1 MTRAEENVSQT
12 SLHHAR
18 LDWNEA
24 GTPVSS
30 EFGDV
35 YFSND
40 NGLSETR
47 YVFLQQN
54 RLPARFSHH
63 DSDNFVIGE
72 TGFGTGL
79 NFLATMAAFLEQGS
93 DPERCARLHF
103 ISFEKY
109 PLTQA
114 DLGKALGA
122 WPELASLSQALI
134 EQWPLPIEGCH
145 RLQFAEGRVRLDLWF
160 GDIKDTLPLVPQ
172 GPHGLVDAW
181 YLDGFSPAKN
191 PEMWTQELFDG
202 LARLARPAAT
212 ISTFTCAGFVRR
224 GLIAAGFGAKKV
236 KGHGSKREMLAGM
249 REGKMPEPT
258 IAPWYARTEANSTG
272 EVLIIGGGI
281 ASAMAALSLVERGR
295 AVTLLCEGDEPATG
309 ASGNRQGALY
319 PLLNGEHDALSRF
332 YALAFGYA
340 RNRLLALAR
349 HHAIAFGLG
358 EDSDKGSQGGV
369 VQLGYDD
376 KSAAKL
382 AKMSQGPFPPAL
394 MRPLDA
400 AEVEQRSGLPCGH
413 GGVIY
418 PLGGWLCPAD
428 LTRAALAEAQATGL
442 LRLEYGAE
450 ITALSELEGGWR
462 VESREGRH
470 WQAPTLVVAA
480 GHQLPALLPFA
491 ELPLYPVRGQVSHV
505 PTTASLS
512 RLKTVLCYD
521 GYLTPAHNGAHCI
534 GASYGRNQSG
544 TDYSPEEQAQNQSR
558 LQACLPEAVWP
569 SEVDVSGGEAR
580 VGVRCAS
587 RDHLPVAGPVV
598 RLAQLEEHYAHLR
611 TRQADAAPLP
621 LHPGLFVLGA
631 LGSRGLC
638 SAPLCGELVA
648 SEICG
653 DPLPLPTDLLEA
665 LHPARYWV
673 RKLLKGK
680 PLRG

>member
-40 NGLSETR
+40 NGLAETR

-54 RLPARFSHH
+54 RLPARFLHH
-63 DSDNFVIGE
+63 DRDTFVIGE

-79 NFLATMAAFLEQGS
+79 NFLATMAAFLEQAPQTGNGS
-93 DPERCARLHF
+93 RLHF

-109 PLTQA
+109 PLTQG
-114 DLGKALGA
+114 DLRKALAA
-122 WPELASLSQALI
+122 WPELSSLSQDLI
-134 EQWPLPIEGCH
+134 AQWPIPVSGCH
-145 RLQFAEGRVRLDLWF
+145 RLIFADGRIRLDLWL
-160 GDIKDTLPLVPQ
+160 GDIKDMMPQLP
-172 GPHGLVDAW
+172 HHAEGLVDAW

-191 PEMWTQELFDG
+191 PEMWTQALFDG

-212 ISTFTCAGFVRR
+212 IATFTCAGFVRR
-224 GLIAAGFGAKKV
+224 GLIAAGFAMKKV
-236 KGHGSKREMLAGM
+236 KGHGSKREMLAGD
-249 REGKMPEPT
+249 RTDKQPQQT
-258 IAPWYARTEANSTG
+258 IAPWYARPAGRDG

-281 ASAMAALSLVERGR
+281 ASAMTALSLVERGR
-295 AVTLLCEGDEPATG
+295 KVTLLCEDDEPANG

-332 YALAFGYA
+332 YSLAFGYA
-340 RNRLLALAR
+340 RHRLRALAER
-349 HHAIAFGLG
+349 HPIAFDLC
-358 EDSDKGSQGGV
+358 GV
-369 VQLGYDD
+369 TQIGYDD

-382 AKMSQGPFPPAL
+382 AKMSQGPFPSEL
-394 MRPLDA
+394 MQPLST
-400 AEVEQRSGLPCGH
+400 AEVEQVVGLPCGH
-413 GGVIY
+413 SGVIY

-428 LTRAALAEAQATGL
+428 LTRAAIKEAQASGL
-442 LRLEYGAE
+442 LEVVFNTEVVAIAE
-450 ITALSELEGGWR
+450 QVDGWL
-462 VESREGRH
+462 VESRDGRR
-470 WQAPTLVVAA
+470 WQAPNLVVAA
-480 GHQLPALLPFA
+480 GHKLPALIPLA

-505 PTTASLS
+505 PTSASLS
-512 RLKTVLCYD
+512 RLNTVLCYD
-521 GYLTPAHNGAHCI
+521 GYLTPAHNDHHCI
-534 GASYGRNQSG
+534 GASYGRNQ
-544 TDYSPEEQAQNQSR
+544 TDLVFRAEEQFQNQAR
-558 LQACLPEAVWP
+558 LQACLPQQNWP
-569 SEVDVSGGEAR
+569 GEVDVSGNEAR

-587 RDHLPVAGPVV
+587 RDHLPVVGPVA
-598 RLAQLEEHYAHLR
+598 RLASLADHYAGLH
-611 TRQADAAPLP
+611 TDQQNAASLP
-621 LHPGLFVLGA
+621 CHPGLYVLGA

-638 SAPLCGELVA
+638 SAPLCGELLA

-653 DPLPLPTDLLEA
+653 DPLPLAADLLEA

-680 PLRG
+680 ALA

>member
-54 RLPARFSHH
+54 RLPERFSHH
-63 DSDNFVIGE
+63 DSDSFVIGE

-79 NFLATMAAFLEQGS
+79 NFLATMAVFLEQAPLSGNGS
-93 DPERCARLHF
+93 RLHF
-103 ISFEKY
+103 ISVEKY

-114 DLGKALGA
+114 DLRKALAA
-122 WPELASLSQALI
+122 WPELSHLSQDLI
-134 EQWPLPIEGCH
+134 DQWPLPVSGCH
-145 RLQFAEGRVRLDLWF
+145 RLLFADGRIRLDLWF
-160 GDIKDTLPLVPQ
+160 GDIKEMLPQVPH
-172 GPHGLVDAW
+172 PATGLVDTW

-191 PEMWTQELFDG
+191 PEMWTQDLFDD
-202 LARLARPAAT
+202 LARLARPDAT
-212 ISTFTCAGFVRR
+212 LSTFTCAGFVRR
-224 GLIAAGFGAKKV
+224 GLIAAGFAMKKV
-236 KGHGSKREMLAGM
+236 KGHGSKREMLTGV
-249 REGKMPEPT
+249 REGKVPQQS
-258 IAPWYARTEANSTG
+258 IAPWYARPAGREG

-281 ASAMAALSLVERGR
+281 ASAMTALSLVERGR
-295 AVTLLCEGDEPATG
+295 HVTLLCEDGEPASG

-332 YALAFGYA
+332 YSLAFGFA
-340 RNRLLALAR
+340 RNRLLALAK
-349 HHAIAFGLG
+349 HHPVAFSLC
-358 EDSDKGSQGGV
+358 GV
-369 VQLGYDD
+369 TQLGYDD

-382 AKMSQGPFPPAL
+382 AKMSQGPFPPEL
-394 MRPLDA
+394 MHPLSA
-400 AEVEQRSGLPCGH
+400 AEVEQVVGLPCDAD
-413 GGVIY
+413 GVSY

-428 LTRAALAEAQATGL
+428 LTRAAIREAQASG
-442 LRLEYGAE
+442 RLEVVFNAAVTRIAE
-450 ITALSELEGGWR
+450 EDDGWR
-462 VESREGRH
+462 VESQDGRQWH
-470 WQAPTLVVAA
+470 APNLVVAA
-480 GHQLPALLPFA
+480 GHQLPTLLPFA

-505 PTTASLS
+505 PTTAGLS
-512 RLKTVLCYD
+512 QLKSVLCYD

-534 GASYGRNQSG
+534 GASYGRNQ
-544 TDYSPEEQAQNQSR
+544 TDLAYRADEQEQNRAR
-558 LQACLPEAVWP
+558 LQACVPHQRWP
-569 SEVDVSGGEAR
+569 AEVDVSGAQAR

-587 RDHLPVAGPVV
+587 RDHLPVAGPVA
-598 RLAQLEEHYAHLR
+598 RLAAL
-611 TRQADAAPLP
+611 ADHDVNAPADQQSTLP
-621 LHPGLFVLGA
+621 LHAGLYVLGA

-653 DPLPLPTDLLEA
+653 DPLPLAADLLEA

-673 RKLLKGK
+673 RRLRRGK
-680 PLRG
+680 PLRD

>member
-30 EFGDV
+30 DFGDV

-63 DSDNFVIGE
+63 DSDSFVIGE

-79 NFLATMAAFLEQGS
+79 NFLATMAAFLEQAPQTGNG
-93 DPERCARLHF
+93 ARLHF

-109 PLTQA
+109 PLTQR
-114 DLGKALGA
+114 DLSKALAA
-122 WPELASLSQALI
+122 WPELAPLSQDLI
-134 EQWPLPIEGCH
+134 AQWPLPVQGCH
-145 RLQFAEGRVRLDLWF
+145 RLQFAKGRIRLDLWF
-160 GDIKDTLPLVPQ
+160 GDIKEMLPQVPHQ
-172 GPHGLVDAW
+172 EGGLVDAW

-191 PEMWTQELFDG
+191 PEMWTQALFDG
-202 LARLARPAAT
+202 LARLARPDASIA
-212 ISTFTCAGFVRR
+212 TFTCAGFVRR
-224 GLIAAGFGAKKV
+224 GLIAAGFAMKKV
-236 KGHGSKREMLAGM
+236 KGHGSKREMLIGD
-249 REGKMPEPT
+249 RTDKQPVQT
-258 IAPWYARTEANSTG
+258 IAPWYARPAGPDG

-281 ASAMAALSLVERGR
+281 ASAMTALSLVERGR
-295 AVTLLCEGDEPATG
+295 RVTLLCEGREPATG

-332 YALAFGYA
+332 YSLAFGYA
-340 RNRLLALAR
+340 RQRLLALAER
-349 HHAIAFGLG
+349 HPIAFDLC
-358 EDSDKGSQGGV
+358 GV

-376 KSAAKL
+376 KSSAKL
-382 AKMSQGPFPPAL
+382 AKMGQGPFPPEL
-394 MRPLDA
+394 MHSLSA
-400 AEVEQRSGLPCGH
+400 TEAERIAGLPSGH
-413 GGVIY
+413 GGVSY

-428 LTRAALAEAQATGL
+428 LTRAAIREAQASGL
-442 LRLEYGAE
+442 LQVEYDTP
-450 ITALSELEGGWR
+450 ITTIDERADGWR
-462 VESREGRH
+462 VESDTGRQ
-470 WQAPTLVVAA
+470 WQAPILVVAA

-521 GYLTPAHNGAHCI
+521 GYLTPAHNHQHCI
-534 GASYGRNQSG
+534 GASYGRNQNSLEFRA
-544 TDYSPEEQAQNQSR
+544 EEQQQNQAR
-558 LQACLPEAVWP
+558 LQACLPDQSWP
-569 SEVDVSGGEAR
+569 AEVDVSGNEAR

-587 RDHLPVAGPVV
+587 RDHLPVVGPIA
-598 RLAQLEEHYAHLR
+598 RLANLADHYAQLQR
-611 TRQADAAPLP
+611 DQQNAAPLP
-621 LHPGLFVLGA
+621 LHPGLYVLGA

-638 SAPLCGELVA
+638 SAPLCGELLA

-653 DPLPLPTDLLEA
+653 DPLPLSADLLEA
-665 LHPARYWV
+665 LHPTRYWV

-680 PLRG
+680 PLN

>member
-1 MTRAEENVSQT
+1 MSQT

-30 EFGDV
+30 DFGDV

-63 DSDNFVIGE
+63 DSDSFVIGE

-79 NFLATMAAFLEQGS
+79 NFLATMAAFLEQAPQTGNG
-93 DPERCARLHF
+93 ARLHF

-109 PLTQA
+109 PLTQR
-114 DLGKALGA
+114 DLSKALAA
-122 WPELASLSQALI
+122 WPELAPLSQDLI
-134 EQWPLPIEGCH
+134 AQWPLPIQGCH
-145 RLQFAEGRVRLDLWF
+145 RLQFANGRIRLDLWF
-160 GDIKDTLPLVPQ
+160 GDIKDMLPQVP
-172 GPHGLVDAW
+172 HHEDGLVDTW

-191 PEMWTQELFDG
+191 PEMWTQDLFDG
-202 LARLARPAAT
+202 LARLARPDASIA
-212 ISTFTCAGFVRR
+212 TFTCAGFVRR
-224 GLIAAGFGAKKV
+224 GLIAAGFAMKKV
-236 KGHGSKREMLAGM
+236 KGHGSKREMLIGD
-249 REGKMPEPT
+249 RTDKQPVQT
-258 IAPWYARTEANSTG
+258 IAPWYARPAGRDG

-281 ASAMAALSLVERGR
+281 ASAMTALSLVERGR
-295 AVTLLCEGDEPATG
+295 KVTLLCEGREPATG

-332 YALAFGYA
+332 YSLAFGYA
-340 RNRLLALAR
+340 RQRLLALAKR
-349 HHAIAFGLG
+349 HPIAFDLC
-358 EDSDKGSQGGV
+358 GV

-376 KSAAKL
+376 KSRAKL
-382 AKMSQGPFPPAL
+382 TKMSQGPFPPEL
-394 MRPLDA
+394 MHSLLA
-400 AEVEQRSGLPCGH
+400 TEAEQIEGLPSGH
-413 GGVIY
+413 GGVSY

-428 LTRAALAEAQATGL
+428 LTRAAIQEAQASGL
-442 LRLEYGAE
+442 LQVEYDTP
-450 ITALSELEGGWR
+450 ITAIDERADGWR
-462 VESREGRH
+462 VESDTGRQ

-505 PTTASLS
+505 PTTATLS

-521 GYLTPAHNGAHCI
+521 GYLTPAHNHQHCI
-534 GASYGRNQSG
+534 GASYGRNQS
-544 TDYSPEEQAQNQSR
+544 SLEFRAEEQAQNQAR
-558 LQACLPEAVWP
+558 LQACLPDQIWP
-569 SEVDVSGGEAR
+569 SEVDVSGNEAR

-587 RDHLPVAGPVV
+587 RDHLPVVGPIA
-598 RLAQLEEHYAHLR
+598 RLASLADHYAQLQR
-611 TRQADAAPLP
+611 DQQNAAPLP
-621 LHPGLFVLGA
+621 RHPGLYVLGA

-638 SAPLCGELVA
+638 SAPLCGELLA

-653 DPLPLPTDLLEA
+653 DPLPLSADLLEA

-680 PLRG
+680 PLN

>member
-54 RLPARFSHH
+54 RLPERFSHH
-63 DSDNFVIGE
+63 DSDSFVIGE

-79 NFLATMAAFLEQGS
+79 NFLATMAAFLEQAPLSGNGS
-93 DPERCARLHF
+93 RLHF
-103 ISFEKY
+103 ISVEKY

-114 DLGKALGA
+114 DLRKALAA
-122 WPELASLSQALI
+122 WPELAPLSQPLI
-134 EQWPLPIEGCH
+134 DQWPLPVSGCH
-145 RLQFAEGRVRLDLWF
+145 RLLFADGRIRLDLWF
-160 GDIKDTLPLVPQ
+160 GDIKEMLPQVPH
-172 GPHGLVDAW
+172 PATGLVDAW

-191 PEMWTQELFDG
+191 PEMWTQDLFDD
-202 LARLARPAAT
+202 LARLARPDAT
-212 ISTFTCAGFVRR
+212 LSTFTCAGFVRR
-224 GLIAAGFGAKKV
+224 GLIAAGFAMKKV
-236 KGHGSKREMLAGM
+236 KGHGSKREMLAGV
-249 REGKMPEPT
+249 REGKVPQQS
-258 IAPWYARTEANSTG
+258 IAPWYARPAGREG

-281 ASAMAALSLVERGR
+281 ASAMTALSLVERGR
-295 AVTLLCEGDEPATG
+295 HVTLLCEDGEPASG

-332 YALAFGYA
+332 YSLAFGFA
-340 RNRLLALAR
+340 RNRLLALAKR
-349 HHAIAFGLG
+349 HPVAFSLC
-358 EDSDKGSQGGV
+358 GV
-369 VQLGYDD
+369 TQLGYDD

-382 AKMSQGPFPPAL
+382 AKMGQGPFPPEL
-394 MRPLDA
+394 MHPLSA
-400 AEVEQRSGLPCGH
+400 AEVEQVVGLPCDAD
-413 GGVIY
+413 GVSY

-428 LTRAALAEAQATGL
+428 LTRAAIREAQASG
-442 LRLEYGAE
+442 RLEVVFNAAVTRIAE
-450 ITALSELEGGWR
+450 EADGWHL
-462 VESREGRH
+462 ESRDGRQ
-470 WQAPTLVVAA
+470 WRAPNLVVAA

-505 PTTASLS
+505 PTTAGLS
-512 RLKTVLCYD
+512 QLKTVLCYD

-534 GASYGRNQSG
+534 GASYGRNQ
-544 TDYSPEEQAQNQSR
+544 TDLAYRADEQEQNRAR
-558 LQACLPEAVWP
+558 LQACLPDQTWP
-569 SEVDVSGGEAR
+569 AEVDVSGNQAR

-587 RDHLPVAGPVV
+587 RDHLPVAGPVA
-598 RLAQLEEHYAHLR
+598 RLAAL
-611 TRQADAAPLP
+611 ADHDVNAPADQQSALP
-621 LHPGLFVLGA
+621 LHAGLYVLGA

-653 DPLPLPTDLLEA
+653 DPLPLAADLLEA

-673 RKLLKGK
+673 RRLRRGK
-680 PLRG
+680 PLRD

>member
-30 EFGDV
+30 DFGDV

-63 DSDNFVIGE
+63 DSDSFVIGE

-79 NFLATMAAFLEQGS
+79 NFLATMAAFLEQAPQTGNG
-93 DPERCARLHF
+93 ARLHF

-109 PLTQA
+109 PLTQR
-114 DLGKALGA
+114 DLSKALAA
-122 WPELASLSQALI
+122 WPELAPLSQDLI
-134 EQWPLPIEGCH
+134 AQWPLPIQGCH
-145 RLQFAEGRVRLDLWF
+145 RLQFANGRIRLDLWF
-160 GDIKDTLPLVPQ
+160 GDIKDMLPQVP
-172 GPHGLVDAW
+172 HHEYGLVDAW

-191 PEMWTQELFDG
+191 PEMWTQDLFDG
-202 LARLARPAAT
+202 LARLARPDASIA
-212 ISTFTCAGFVRR
+212 TFTCAGFVRR
-224 GLIAAGFGAKKV
+224 GLIAAGFAMKKV
-236 KGHGSKREMLAGM
+236 KGHGSKREMLIGD
-249 REGKMPEPT
+249 RTDKQPVQT
-258 IAPWYARTEANSTG
+258 IAPWYARPAGRDG

-281 ASAMAALSLVERGR
+281 ASAMTALSLVERGR
-295 AVTLLCEGDEPATG
+295 KVTLLCEGREPATG

-332 YALAFGYA
+332 YSLAFGYA
-340 RNRLLALAR
+340 RQRLLALAE
-349 HHAIAFGLG
+349 HHPIAFDLC
-358 EDSDKGSQGGV
+358 GV

-376 KSAAKL
+376 KSRAKL
-382 AKMSQGPFPPAL
+382 TKMSQGPFPPEL
-394 MRPLDA
+394 MHSLSA
-400 AEVEQRSGLPCGH
+400 TETEQIAGLPSGH
-413 GGVIY
+413 GGVSY

-428 LTRAALAEAQATGL
+428 LTRAAIQEAQASGL
-442 LRLEYGAE
+442 LQMEYDTP
-450 ITALSELEGGWR
+450 ITAIDELTDGWR
-462 VESREGRH
+462 VESDTGRQ

-505 PTTASLS
+505 PTTATLS
-512 RLKTVLCYD
+512 QLKTVLCYD
-521 GYLTPAHNGAHCI
+521 GYLTPAHNHQHCI
-534 GASYGRNQSG
+534 GASYGRNQS
-544 TDYSPEEQAQNQSR
+544 SLEFRAEEQAQNQAR
-558 LQACLPEAVWP
+558 LQACLPDQIWP
-569 SEVDVSGGEAR
+569 SEVDVSGNEAR

-587 RDHLPVAGPVV
+587 RDHLPVVGPIA
-598 RLAQLEEHYAHLR
+598 RLASLADHYAQLQR
-611 TRQADAAPLP
+611 DQQNAAPLP
-621 LHPGLFVLGA
+621 RHPGLYVLGA

-638 SAPLCGELVA
+638 SAPLCGELLA

-653 DPLPLPTDLLEA
+653 DPLPLSADLLEA

-680 PLRG
+680 PLN

>member
-30 EFGDV
+30 DFGDV

-63 DSDNFVIGE
+63 DSDSFVIGE

-79 NFLATMAAFLEQGS
+79 NFLATMAAFLEQAPQSGNGS
-93 DPERCARLHF
+93 RLHF

-109 PLTQA
+109 PLTQR
-114 DLGKALGA
+114 DLSKALAA
-122 WPELASLSQALI
+122 WPELAPLSQDLI
-134 EQWPLPIEGCH
+134 AQWPQPVQGCH
-145 RLQFAEGRVRLDLWF
+145 RLQFAKGRIRLDLWF
-160 GDIKDTLPLVPQ
+160 GDIKEMLPQVPHQ
-172 GPHGLVDAW
+172 EGGLVDAW

-191 PEMWTQELFDG
+191 PEMWTQALFDG
-202 LARLARPAAT
+202 LARLARPDASIA
-212 ISTFTCAGFVRR
+212 TFTCAGFVRR
-224 GLIAAGFGAKKV
+224 GLIAAGFAMKKV
-236 KGHGSKREMLAGM
+236 KGHGSKREMLIGD
-249 REGKMPEPT
+249 RTDKQPVQT
-258 IAPWYARTEANSTG
+258 IAPWYARPAGPDG

-281 ASAMAALSLVERGR
+281 ASAMTALSLVERGR
-295 AVTLLCEGDEPATG
+295 KVTLLCEGREPATG

-332 YALAFGYA
+332 YSLAFGYA
-340 RNRLLALAR
+340 RQRLLALAER
-349 HHAIAFGLG
+349 HPIAFDLC
-358 EDSDKGSQGGV
+358 GV

-376 KSAAKL
+376 KSSTKL
-382 AKMSQGPFPPAL
+382 AKMSQGPFPPEL
-394 MRPLDA
+394 MHSLSA
-400 AEVEQRSGLPCGH
+400 TEAERIAGLPSGH
-413 GGVIY
+413 GGVSY

-428 LTRAALAEAQATGL
+428 LTRAAIREAQASGL
-442 LRLEYGAE
+442 LQVEYE
-450 ITALSELEGGWR
+450 TPITTIDERADGWR
-462 VESREGRH
+462 VESDTGRQ

-521 GYLTPAHNGAHCI
+521 GYLTPAHNHQHCI
-534 GASYGRNQSG
+534 GASYGRNQNSLEFRA
-544 TDYSPEEQAQNQSR
+544 EEQQQNRAR
-558 LQACLPEAVWP
+558 LQACLPDQVWP
-569 SEVDVSGGEAR
+569 AEVDVSGNEAR

-587 RDHLPVAGPVV
+587 RDHLPVVGPIA
-598 RLAQLEEHYAHLR
+598 RLANLADHYAQLQR
-611 TRQADAAPLP
+611 DQQSAAPLP
-621 LHPGLFVLGA
+621 RHPGLYVLGA

-638 SAPLCGELVA
+638 SAPLCGELLA

-653 DPLPLPTDLLEA
+653 DPLPLSADLLEA

-680 PLRG
+680 PLN

>member
-1 MTRAEENVSQT
+1 MSQT

-54 RLPARFSHH
+54 RLPERFSHH
-63 DSDNFVIGE
+63 DSDSFVIGE

-79 NFLATMAAFLEQGS
+79 NFLATMAAFLERAPLSGNGS
-93 DPERCARLHF
+93 RLHF
-103 ISFEKY
+103 ISVEKY

-114 DLGKALGA
+114 DLRKALAA
-122 WPELASLSQALI
+122 WPELATLSQPLI
-134 EQWPLPIEGCH
+134 DQWPLPVSGCH
-145 RLQFAEGRVRLDLWF
+145 RLLFADGRIRLDLWF
-160 GDIKDTLPLVPQ
+160 GDIKEMLPQVPH
-172 GPHGLVDAW
+172 PATGLVDAW

-191 PEMWTQELFDG
+191 PEMWTQDLFDD
-202 LARLARPAAT
+202 LARLARPDAT
-212 ISTFTCAGFVRR
+212 LSTFTCAGFVRR
-224 GLIAAGFGAKKV
+224 GLIAAGFAMKKV
-236 KGHGSKREMLAGM
+236 KGHGSKREMLAGV
-249 REGKMPEPT
+249 REGKVPQQS
-258 IAPWYARTEANSTG
+258 IAPWYARPTGREG

-281 ASAMAALSLVERGR
+281 ASAMTALSLVERGR
-295 AVTLLCEGDEPATG
+295 HVTLLCEDGEPASG

-332 YALAFGYA
+332 YSLAFGFA
-340 RNRLLALAR
+340 RNRLLALAK
-349 HHAIAFGLG
+349 HHPVAFSLCGIT
-358 EDSDKGSQGGV
+358 
-369 VQLGYDD
+369 QLGYDD

-382 AKMSQGPFPPAL
+382 AKMSQGPFPPEL
-394 MRPLDA
+394 MHPLSA
-400 AEVEQRSGLPCGH
+400 AEVEQVVGLPCDAD
-413 GGVIY
+413 GVSY

-428 LTRAALAEAQATGL
+428 LTRAAIREAQASG
-442 LRLEYGAE
+442 RLEVVFNAAVTRIAE
-450 ITALSELEGGWR
+450 EADGWHLE
-462 VESREGRH
+462 SQDGRA
-470 WQAPTLVVAA
+470 WQAPNLVVAA
-480 GHQLPALLPFA
+480 GHKLPALLPFA

-505 PTTASLS
+505 PTTAGLS
-512 RLKTVLCYD
+512 QLKTVLCYD

-534 GASYGRNQSG
+534 GASYGRNQ
-544 TDYSPEEQAQNQSR
+544 TDLAYRTDEQEQNRAR
-558 LQACLPEAVWP
+558 LQACVPHQRWP
-569 SEVDVSGGEAR
+569 AEVDVSGAQAR
-580 VGVRCAS
+580 IGLRCAS

-598 RLAQLEEHYAHLR
+598 RLAALVDHDVNAP
-611 TRQADAAPLP
+611 ADQQSALP
-621 LHPGLFVLGA
+621 LHAGLYVLGA

-653 DPLPLPTDLLEA
+653 DPLPLAADLLEA

-673 RKLLKGK
+673 RRLRRGK
-680 PLRG
+680 PLRD

>member
-1 MTRAEENVSQT
+1 MSQT

-54 RLPARFSHH
+54 RLPERFSHH
-63 DSDNFVIGE
+63 DSDSFVIGE

-79 NFLATMAAFLEQGS
+79 NFLATMAVFLEQAPLSGNGS
-93 DPERCARLHF
+93 RLHF
-103 ISFEKY
+103 ISVEKY

-114 DLGKALGA
+114 DLRKALAA
-122 WPELASLSQALI
+122 WPELAPLSQPLI
-134 EQWPLPIEGCH
+134 DQWPLPVSGCH
-145 RLQFAEGRVRLDLWF
+145 RLLFADGRIRLDLWF
-160 GDIKDTLPLVPQ
+160 GDIKEMLPQVPH
-172 GPHGLVDAW
+172 PATGLVDAW

-191 PEMWTQELFDG
+191 PEMWTQDLFDD
-202 LARLARPAAT
+202 LARLARPDAT
-212 ISTFTCAGFVRR
+212 LSTFTCAGFVRR
-224 GLIAAGFGAKKV
+224 GLIAAGFAMKKV
-236 KGHGSKREMLAGM
+236 KGHGSKREMLAGV
-249 REGKMPEPT
+249 REGKVPQQS
-258 IAPWYARTEANSTG
+258 IAPWYARPAGREG

-281 ASAMAALSLVERGR
+281 ASAMTALSLVERGR
-295 AVTLLCEGDEPATG
+295 HVTLLCEDGEPASG

-332 YALAFGYA
+332 YSLAFGFA
-340 RNRLLALAR
+340 RNRLLALAK
-349 HHAIAFGLG
+349 HHPVAFSLC
-358 EDSDKGSQGGV
+358 GV
-369 VQLGYDD
+369 TQLGYDD

-382 AKMSQGPFPPAL
+382 AKMSQGPFPPEL
-394 MRPLDA
+394 MHPLSA
-400 AEVEQRSGLPCGH
+400 AEVEQVVGLPCDAD
-413 GGVIY
+413 GVSY

-428 LTRAALAEAQATGL
+428 LTRAAIREAQASG
-442 LRLEYGAE
+442 RLEVVFNAAATHIAE
-450 ITALSELEGGWR
+450 QDGGWR
-462 VESREGRH
+462 VESRDGRQ
-470 WQAPTLVVAA
+470 WRAPNLVVAA

-505 PTTASLS
+505 PTTAGLS
-512 RLKTVLCYD
+512 QLKSVLCYD

-534 GASYGRNQSG
+534 GASYGRNQ
-544 TDYSPEEQAQNQSR
+544 TDLAYRADEQDQNRAR
-558 LQACLPEAVWP
+558 LQACVPQQRWP
-569 SEVDVSGGEAR
+569 AEVDVSGAQAR
-580 VGVRCAS
+580 IGVRCAS
-587 RDHLPVAGPVV
+587 RDHLPVAGPVA
-598 RLAQLEEHYAHLR
+598 RLAAL
-611 TRQADAAPLP
+611 ADHDVNAPADQQSALP
-621 LHPGLFVLGA
+621 LHAGLYVLGA

-653 DPLPLPTDLLEA
+653 EPLPLAADLLEA

-673 RKLLKGK
+673 RRLRRGK
-680 PLRG
+680 PLRD

>member
-40 NGLSETR
+40 NGLAETR

-54 RLPARFSHH
+54 RLPARFLHH
-63 DSDNFVIGE
+63 DRDTFVIGE

-79 NFLATMAAFLEQGS
+79 NFLATMAAFLEQAPQTGNGS
-93 DPERCARLHF
+93 RLHF

-109 PLTQA
+109 PLTQS
-114 DLGKALGA
+114 DLRKALAA
-122 WPELASLSQALI
+122 WPELSSLSQALI
-134 EQWPLPIEGCH
+134 EQWPIPVSGCH
-145 RLQFAEGRVRLDLWF
+145 RLIFAGGRIRLDLWL
-160 GDIKDTLPLVPQ
+160 GDIKDMMPQLP
-172 GPHGLVDAW
+172 HHAEGLVDAW

-191 PEMWTQELFDG
+191 PEMWTQALFDG

-212 ISTFTCAGFVRR
+212 IATFTCAGFVRR
-224 GLIAAGFGAKKV
+224 GLIAAGFAMKKV
-236 KGHGSKREMLAGM
+236 KGHGSKREMLAGE
-249 REGKMPEPT
+249 RTDKQPQQT
-258 IAPWYARTEANSTG
+258 IAPWYARPAGRDG

-281 ASAMAALSLVERGR
+281 ASAMTALSLVERGR
-295 AVTLLCEGDEPATG
+295 KVTLLCEDDKPANG

-332 YALAFGYA
+332 YSLAFGYA
-340 RNRLLALAR
+340 RHRLLAMAER
-349 HHAIAFGLG
+349 HPIAFALC
-358 EDSDKGSQGGV
+358 GV
-369 VQLGYDD
+369 TQLGYDD

-382 AKMSQGPFPPAL
+382 AKMSQGPFPSEL
-394 MRPLDA
+394 MQPLST
-400 AEVEQRSGLPCGH
+400 AEVEQIVGLPCGH
-413 GGVIY
+413 SGVSY

-428 LTRAALAEAQATGL
+428 LTHAAIKEAQASGL
-442 LRLEYGAE
+442 LEVVFNTEVVAIAE
-450 ITALSELEGGWR
+450 QVDGWQ
-462 VESREGRH
+462 VESRDGRR
-470 WQAPTLVVAA
+470 WQAPNLVVAA
-480 GHQLPALLPFA
+480 GHKLPALIPFA

-505 PTTASLS
+505 PTSASLS

-521 GYLTPAHNGAHCI
+521 GYLTPAHNDHHCI
-534 GASYGRNQSG
+534 GASYGRNQ
-544 TDYSPEEQAQNQSR
+544 TNLAFRAEEQRENQAR
-558 LQACLPEAVWP
+558 LQACLPEQSWP
-569 SEVDVSGGEAR
+569 GEVDVSGNEAR

-587 RDHLPVAGPVV
+587 RDHLPVVGPVT
-598 RLAQLEEHYAHLR
+598 RLASLADHYARLH
-611 TRQADAAPLP
+611 TDQQNAAPLP
-621 LHPGLFVLGA
+621 LHPGLYVLGA

-638 SAPLCGELVA
+638 SAPLCGELLA

-653 DPLPLPTDLLEA
+653 DPLPLAADLLEA

-680 PLRG
+680 ALA

>member
-40 NGLSETR
+40 NGLAETR

-54 RLPARFSHH
+54 RLPARFLHH
-63 DSDNFVIGE
+63 DRDTFVIGE

-79 NFLATMAAFLEQGS
+79 NFLATMAAFLEQAPQTGNGS
-93 DPERCARLHF
+93 RLHF

-109 PLTQA
+109 PLTQG
-114 DLGKALGA
+114 DLRKALAA
-122 WPELASLSQALI
+122 WPELSSLSQELI
-134 EQWPLPIEGCH
+134 EQWPILVSGCH
-145 RLQFAEGRVRLDLWF
+145 RLIFAGGRIRLDLWL
-160 GDIKDTLPLVPQ
+160 GDIKDMMPQLP
-172 GPHGLVDAW
+172 HHADGLVDAW

-191 PEMWTQELFDG
+191 PEMWTQALFDG

-212 ISTFTCAGFVRR
+212 IATFTCAGFVRR
-224 GLIAAGFGAKKV
+224 GLIEAGFAMKKV
-236 KGHGSKREMLAGM
+236 KGHGSKREMLAGD
-249 REGKMPEPT
+249 RTDKQPQQT
-258 IAPWYARTEANSTG
+258 IAPWYARPAGRDG

-281 ASAMAALSLVERGR
+281 ASAMTALSLVERGR
-295 AVTLLCEGDEPATG
+295 KVTLLCEDDEPANG

-332 YALAFGYA
+332 YSLAFGYA
-340 RNRLLALAR
+340 RHRLLALAER
-349 HHAIAFGLG
+349 HPVAFALC
-358 EDSDKGSQGGV
+358 GV
-369 VQLGYDD
+369 TQLGYDD

-382 AKMSQGPFPPAL
+382 AKMSQGPFPSEL
-394 MRPLDA
+394 MQPLSTA
-400 AEVEQRSGLPCGH
+400 QVEQVVGLPCGH
-413 GGVIY
+413 SGVSY

-428 LTRAALAEAQATGL
+428 LTRAAIEEAQSSGL
-442 LRLEYGAE
+442 LEVVFNTEVVAIAE
-450 ITALSELEGGWR
+450 QVDGWQ
-462 VESREGRH
+462 VESRGERR
-470 WQAPTLVVAA
+470 WQAPNLVVAA
-480 GHQLPALLPFA
+480 GHKLPALIPFA

-505 PTTASLS
+505 PTSASLS
-512 RLKTVLCYD
+512 RLNTVLCYD
-521 GYLTPAHNGAHCI
+521 GYLTPTHNDHHCI
-534 GASYGRNQSG
+534 GASYGRNQ
-544 TDYSPEEQAQNQSR
+544 TDLAFRAEEQLQNQAR
-558 LQACLPEAVWP
+558 LQACLPEQSWP
-569 SEVDVSGGEAR
+569 GEVDVSGNEAR

-587 RDHLPVAGPVV
+587 RDHLPVVGPVA
-598 RLAQLEEHYAHLR
+598 RLASLADHYAGLH
-611 TRQADAAPLP
+611 TDQQNAAQLP
-621 LHPGLFVLGA
+621 LHPGLYVLGA

-638 SAPLCGELVA
+638 SAPLCGELLA

-653 DPLPLPTDLLEA
+653 DPLPLAADLLEA

-680 PLRG
+680 ALA

>member
-40 NGLSETR
+40 NGLAETR

-54 RLPARFSHH
+54 RLPARFLHH
-63 DSDNFVIGE
+63 DRDTFVIGE

-79 NFLATMAAFLEQGS
+79 NFLATMAAFLEQAPQTGNGS
-93 DPERCARLHF
+93 RLHF

-109 PLTQA
+109 PLTQG
-114 DLGKALGA
+114 DLRKALAA
-122 WPELASLSQALI
+122 WPELSSLSQDLI
-134 EQWPLPIEGCH
+134 EQWPIPVSGCH
-145 RLQFAEGRVRLDLWF
+145 RLIFAGGRIRLDLWL
-160 GDIKDTLPLVPQ
+160 GDIKDMMPQLP
-172 GPHGLVDAW
+172 HHADGLVDAW

-191 PEMWTQELFDG
+191 PEMWTQVLFDG

-212 ISTFTCAGFVRR
+212 IATFTCAGFVRR
-224 GLIAAGFGAKKV
+224 GLIAAGFAMKKV
-236 KGHGSKREMLAGM
+236 KGHGSKREMLAGE
-249 REGKMPEPT
+249 RTDKQPQQT
-258 IAPWYARTEANSTG
+258 IAPWYARPAGRDG

-281 ASAMAALSLVERGR
+281 ASAMTALSLVERGR
-295 AVTLLCEGDEPATG
+295 KVTLLCEDDEPANG

-332 YALAFGYA
+332 YSLAFGYA
-340 RNRLLALAR
+340 RHRLLALTER
-349 HHAIAFGLG
+349 HPVAFALC
-358 EDSDKGSQGGV
+358 GV
-369 VQLGYDD
+369 TQLGYDD

-382 AKMSQGPFPPAL
+382 AKMSQGPFPSEL
-394 MRPLDA
+394 MQPLSTA
-400 AEVEQRSGLPCGH
+400 QVEQVVGLPCGH
-413 GGVIY
+413 SGVSY

-428 LTRAALAEAQATGL
+428 LTRAAIKEAQASGL
-442 LRLEYGAE
+442 LEVVFNTEVVAIAE
-450 ITALSELEGGWR
+450 QVDGWQ
-462 VESREGRH
+462 VESRGGRR
-470 WQAPTLVVAA
+470 WQAPNLVVAA
-480 GHQLPALLPFA
+480 GHKLPALIPFA

-505 PTTASLS
+505 PTSASLS
-512 RLKTVLCYD
+512 RLNTVLCYD
-521 GYLTPAHNGAHCI
+521 GYLTPAHNDHHCI
-534 GASYGRNQSG
+534 GASYGRNQ
-544 TDYSPEEQAQNQSR
+544 TDLAFRAEEQLQNQAR
-558 LQACLPEAVWP
+558 LQACLPEQSWP
-569 SEVDVSGGEAR
+569 CEVDVSGNEAR

-587 RDHLPVAGPVV
+587 RDHLPVVGPVA
-598 RLAQLEEHYAHLR
+598 RLASLADQYAGLH
-611 TRQADAAPLP
+611 TDQQNAASLP
-621 LHPGLFVLGA
+621 CHPGLYVLGA

-638 SAPLCGELVA
+638 SAPLCGELLA

-653 DPLPLPTDLLEA
+653 DPLPLAADLLEA

-680 PLRG
+680 ALA

>member
-47 YVFLQQN
+47 YVFLLQN
-54 RLPARFSHH
+54 HLPARFSHH
-63 DSDNFVIGE
+63 DSDSFVIGE

-79 NFLATMAAFLEQGS
+79 NFLATMAAFLEQAPQSGNGS
-93 DPERCARLHF
+93 RLHF

-109 PLTQA
+109 PLAQA
-114 DLGKALGA
+114 DLRKALAA
-122 WPELASLSQALI
+122 WPELASLSQPLI
-134 EQWPLPIEGCH
+134 DQWPLPVSGCH
-145 RLQFAEGRVRLDLWF
+145 RLLFAGGRIRLDLWL
-160 GDIKDTLPLVPQ
+160 GDIKEMLPQVPH

-191 PEMWTQELFDG
+191 PEMWTQALFDG

-212 ISTFTCAGFVRR
+212 LSTFTCAGFVRR
-224 GLIAAGFGAKKV
+224 GLIDAGFAMKKV

-249 REGKMPEPT
+249 REGKSPEQS
-258 IAPWYARTEANSTG
+258 ISPWYARHVGRDG

-281 ASAMAALSLVERGR
+281 ASAMTALSLVERGR
-295 AVTLLCEGDEPATG
+295 KVTLLCAEGEPATG

-332 YALAFGYA
+332 YSLAFGYA
-340 RNRLLALAR
+340 RQRLQALAAR
-349 HHAIAFGLG
+349 HPVAFSLC
-358 EDSDKGSQGGV
+358 GV
-369 VQLGYDD
+369 TQLGYDE

-382 AKMSQGPFPPAL
+382 AKMGQGPFPPEL
-394 MRPLDA
+394 MHPLSA
-400 AEVEQRSGLPCGH
+400 SEVEQVVGLPCGH
-413 GGVIY
+413 GGVSY

-428 LTRAALAEAQATGL
+428 LTRAALKEAQASGL
-442 LRLEYGAE
+442 LRLEYHTPVGT
-450 ITALSELEGGWR
+450 ITELADGWQ
-462 VESREGRH
+462 VESQDGRQ
-470 WQAPTLVVAA
+470 WLVPNLVVAA

-505 PTTASLS
+505 PTTARLS
-512 RLKTVLCYD
+512 QLRTVLCYD
-521 GYLTPAHNGAHCI
+521 GYLTPAHDGAHCI
-534 GASYGRNQSG
+534 GASYGRNQS
-544 TDYSPEEQAQNQSR
+544 TLVFSAEEQAQNQAR
-558 LQACLPEAVWP
+558 LQACLPAQSWP
-569 SEVDVSGGEAR
+569 AEVDVSGKEAR
-580 VGVRCAS
+580 VGVRCTS
-587 RDHLPVAGPVV
+587 RDHLPVVGSIA
-598 RLAQLEEHYAHLR
+598 RLASL
-611 TRQADAAPLP
+611 ADHDLKAPADQQSALP
-621 LHPGLFVLGA
+621 LHAGLYVLGA

-653 DPLPLPTDLLEA
+653 DPLPLAADLLEA

-673 RKLLKGK
+673 RRLRKGK
-680 PLRG
+680 PLRD

>member
-1 MTRAEENVSQT
+1 MSQT

-63 DSDNFVIGE
+63 DSDSFVIGE

-79 NFLATMAAFLEQGS
+79 NFLATMAAFLEQAPQTGNGS
-93 DPERCARLHF
+93 RLHF

-114 DLGKALGA
+114 DLRKALAA
-122 WPELASLSQALI
+122 WPELASLSQPLI
-134 EQWPLPIEGCH
+134 DQWPLPVSGCH
-145 RLQFAEGRVRLDLWF
+145 RLLFAGGRIHLDLWF
-160 GDIKDTLPLVPQ
+160 GDIKEMLPQVPHQ
-172 GPHGLVDAW
+172 ADGLVDAW

-191 PEMWTQELFDG
+191 PEMWTQDLFDG
-202 LARLARPAAT
+202 LARLARPSAT
-212 ISTFTCAGFVRR
+212 LSTFTCAGFVRR
-224 GLIAAGFGAKKV
+224 GLIAAGFAMKKV
-236 KGHGSKREMLAGM
+236 KGHGSKREMLAGE
-249 REGKMPEPT
+249 RADKLPQQT
-258 IAPWYARTEANSTG
+258 IAPWYARPAGREG

-281 ASAMAALSLVERGR
+281 ASAMTALSLVERGR
-295 AVTLLCEGDEPATG
+295 KVRLLCEDGEPAGG

-332 YALAFGYA
+332 YSLAFGFA
-340 RNRLLALAR
+340 RSRLLALAER
-349 HHAIAFGLG
+349 HPVAFSLC
-358 EDSDKGSQGGV
+358 GV
-369 VQLGYDD
+369 TQLGYDD

-382 AKMSQGPFPPAL
+382 AKMSLGPFPSDL
-394 MRPLDA
+394 MRPLSAD
-400 AEVEQRSGLPCGH
+400 EVEQVVGLPCGV
-413 GGVIY
+413 GGVSY

-428 LTRAALAEAQATGL
+428 LTRAAIKEAQASG
-442 LRLEYGAE
+442 RLEVEFNASVTHIAE
-450 ITALSELEGGWR
+450 QDGGWR
-462 VESREGRH
+462 VESQDGRH
-470 WQAPTLVVAA
+470 WQAPNLVVAA
-480 GHQLPALLPFA
+480 GHRLPALLPFA

-505 PTTASLS
+505 PTTAGLS
-512 RLKTVLCYD
+512 QLKTVLCYD

-534 GASYGRNQSG
+534 GASYGRNQTSQ
-544 TDYSPEEQAQNQSR
+544 TFNAEEQAQNRAR
-558 LQACLPEAVWP
+558 LQACLPAQAWP
-569 SEVDVSGGEAR
+569 AEVDVSGAQAR

-587 RDHLPVAGPVV
+587 RDHLPVAGPIA
-598 RLAQLEEHYAHLR
+598 RLAALPDHDVNAP
-611 TRQADAAPLP
+611 ADQQSALP
-621 LHPGLFVLGA
+621 LYPGLYVLGA

-653 DPLPLPTDLLEA
+653 EPLPLSSDLLEA

-673 RKLLKGK
+673 RRLLKGK
-680 PLRG
+680 PLRD

>member
-1 MTRAEENVSQT
+1 MSQT

-54 RLPARFSHH
+54 RLPERFSHH
-63 DSDNFVIGE
+63 DSDSFVIGE

-79 NFLATMAAFLEQGS
+79 NFLATMAAFLEQAPLSGNGS
-93 DPERCARLHF
+93 RLHF
-103 ISFEKY
+103 ISVEKY

-114 DLGKALGA
+114 DLRKALAA
-122 WPELASLSQALI
+122 WPELAPLSQPLI
-134 EQWPLPIEGCH
+134 DQWPLPVSGCH
-145 RLQFAEGRVRLDLWF
+145 RLLFADGRIRLDLWF
-160 GDIKDTLPLVPQ
+160 GDIKEMLPQVPH
-172 GPHGLVDAW
+172 PATGLVDAW

-191 PEMWTQELFDG
+191 PEMWTQDLFDD
-202 LARLARPAAT
+202 LARLARPDAT
-212 ISTFTCAGFVRR
+212 LSTFTCAGFVRR
-224 GLIAAGFGAKKV
+224 GLIAAGFAMKKV
-236 KGHGSKREMLAGM
+236 KGHGSKREMLAGV
-249 REGKMPEPT
+249 REGKVPQQS
-258 IAPWYARTEANSTG
+258 IAPWYARPAGREG

-281 ASAMAALSLVERGR
+281 ASAMTALSLVERGR
-295 AVTLLCEGDEPATG
+295 HVTLLCEDGEPASG
-309 ASGNRQGALY
+309 ASGNRLGALY

-332 YALAFGYA
+332 YSLAFGFA
-340 RNRLLALAR
+340 RNRLLALAK
-349 HHAIAFGLG
+349 HHPVAFSLC
-358 EDSDKGSQGGV
+358 GV
-369 VQLGYDD
+369 TQLGYDD

-382 AKMSQGPFPPAL
+382 AKMSQGPFPPEL
-394 MRPLDA
+394 MHPLSA
-400 AEVEQRSGLPCGH
+400 AEVEQVVGLPCDAD
-413 GGVIY
+413 GVSY

-428 LTRAALAEAQATGL
+428 LTRAAIREAQASG
-442 LRLEYGAE
+442 RLEVVFNAAATHIAE
-450 ITALSELEGGWR
+450 QDGGWR
-462 VESREGRH
+462 VESRDGRQ
-470 WQAPTLVVAA
+470 WRAPNLVVAA

-505 PTTASLS
+505 PTTAGLS
-512 RLKTVLCYD
+512 QLKTVLCYD

-534 GASYGRNQSG
+534 GASYGRNQ
-544 TDYSPEEQAQNQSR
+544 TDLAYRTDEQEQNRAR
-558 LQACLPEAVWP
+558 LQACVPQQRWP
-569 SEVDVSGGEAR
+569 AEVDVSGAQAR

-587 RDHLPVAGPVV
+587 RDHLPVAGPVA
-598 RLAQLEEHYAHLR
+598 RLAAL
-611 TRQADAAPLP
+611 ADHDVNAPADQQSALP
-621 LHPGLFVLGA
+621 LHAGLYVLGA

-653 DPLPLPTDLLEA
+653 EPLPLAADLLEA

-673 RKLLKGK
+673 RRLRRGK
-680 PLRG
+680 PLRD